1 VTGARVYSVDGYSD
15 FPQLNSK
22 LIGREAQFGYF
33 LYYDPATTDPTGI
46 VQAHITSD
54 IVYYTVAC
62 TTVVHKH
69 NHYVCVWSHECPK
82 TRDIF
87 SACLRLLCSALCYW
101 KCVFIVRMYPDPCAT
116 AVHAC

>member
-1 VTGARVYSVDGYSD
+1 VQQDTDTKPPKSEAWRYTIDLVTGAVTGARVYSVDGYSD

-54 IVYYTVAC
+54 SVHYTVAC
-62 TTVVHKH
+62 TTGVHKQ
-69 NHYVCVWSHECPK
+69 NYYVYVWSHECPK
-82 TRDIF
+82 TRDI
-87 SACLRLLCSALCYW
+87 Y
-101 KCVFIVRMYPDPCAT
+101 T
-116 AVHAC
+116 AHV